1 MAYEK
6 CTPVKGGKRG
16 VGVHKEWRWGGK
28 GTRQRPGLRKCTP
41 VKRGKSGVGVQK
53 EWRWGGKRARC
64 RPDLRKMY
72 AGEERQERS
81 GRAKGVEL
89 ERKKDKAEAWPTKNV
104 RR

>member
-1 MAYEK
+1 MEL
-6 CTPVKGGKRG
+6 GRKRD
-16 VGVHKEWRWGGK
+16 KAEAWP
-28 GTRQRPGLRKCTP
+28 T
-41 VKRGKSGVGVQK
+41 
-53 EWRWGGKRARC
+53 
-64 RPDLRKMY
+64 KMY